1 MKSIPNVIQEVV
13 GNQPYE
19 EEQTGMSGARVLMFP
34 DYVLKIRQ
42 ESEETENERDMVSWL
57 SGRLPVP
64 EIPVYTVENG
74 VAYTLM
80 TRVRGSM
87 LCAEE
92 YLKQPRKLIRCA
104 AKALQMLWGVDVKNC
119 PCQTSR
125 LKNRLIHVR
134 ELVEQ
139 QQVDL
144 EHVDPHTFGPG
155 GFRNPEELLHWL
167 EDHRPK
173 EDLVLTHGD
182 FCLPNIL
189 AEGEV
194 VRGFI
199 DLGKTGPAD
208 RWQDVALVLRSLKD
222 NFTGKYSGGETCFDF
237 HPQMLL
243 DELRMEMDEEKY
255 RYYLLLDEL
264 F

>member
-119 PCQTSR
+119 PD
-125 LKNRLIHVR
+125 N
-134 ELVEQ
+134 
-139 QQVDL
+139 
-144 EHVDPHTFGPG
+144 
-155 GFRNPEELLHWL
+155 
-167 EDHRPK
+167 
-173 EDLVLTHGD
+173 VLPMVSAWKCPYH
-182 FCLPNIL
+182 
-189 AEGEV
+189 
-194 VRGFI
+194 
-199 DLGKTGPAD
+199 
-208 RWQDVALVLRSLKD
+208 
-222 NFTGKYSGGETCFDF
+222 SGR
-237 HPQMLL
+237 MLL
-243 DELRMEMDEEKY
+243 EMLRADMSVRKRETELEGAGA
-255 RYYLLLDEL
+255 
-264 F
+264 